1 VSDAENDRSPRGEQ
15 AAAIANLVVKL
26 TSEYTGRGPTKAR
39 THIDDDLITV
49 ILRET
54 LTKGERSLVRDGKE
68 DVVRRTRFAYQQTM
82 RDELVAGIEQIS
94 GRKVLAFMSANHM
107 EPDVAAEIFLLDGL
121 ATSGAPGG

>member
-1 VSDAENDRSPRGEQ
+1 VSTTEIDRSPRGEQ
-15 AAAIANLVVKL
+15 AAAISNLVVKL

-39 THIDDDLITV
+39 THINDDLITV

-68 DVVRRTRFAYQQTM
+68 EVVRRTRFAFQQTM
-82 RDELVAGIEQIS
+82 GDELVAGVEKIS

-107 EPDVAAEIFLLDGL
+107 DPDVAAEIFVLQDE
-121 ATSGAPGG
+121 S

>member
-1 VSDAENDRSPRGEQ
+1 VSSTEIDRSPRGEQ
-15 AAAIANLVVKL
+15 AAAISNLVVRL

-82 RDELVAGIEQIS
+82 GEELVAGVEEVT

-107 EPDVAAEIFLLDGL
+107 QPDVAAEIFLLEDD
-121 ATSGAPGG
+121 

>member
-1 VSDAENDRSPRGEQ
+1 VSTTEIDRSPRGEQ
-15 AAAIANLVVKL
+15 AAAISNLVVRL

-82 RDELVAGIEQIS
+82 GEELVAGVEEIT

-107 EPDVAAEIFLLDGL
+107 QPDVAAEVFLLEDD
-121 ATSGAPGG
+121 

>member
-1 VSDAENDRSPRGEQ
+1 VASTEIDRSPRGEQ
-15 AAAIANLVVKL
+15 AAAISNLVVRL

-82 RDELVAGIEQIS
+82 REELVAGVEEVT

-107 EPDVAAEIFLLDGL
+107 QPDVAAEIFLLEDD
-121 ATSGAPGG
+121 

>member
-1 VSDAENDRSPRGEQ
+1 MSSTQIDHPPRGEQ
-15 AAAIANLVVKL
+15 AASISNLAVKL

-39 THIDDDLITV
+39 THIEDDLVVV

-68 DVVRRTRFAYQQTM
+68 EVVRSMRFAFQQTM
-82 RDELVAGIEQIS
+82 KDELVAGVEQTL

-107 EPDVAAEIFLLDGL
+107 EPDVAAEIFLLDDVVANGEV
-121 ATSGAPGG
+121 

>member
-54 LTKGERSLVRDGKE
+54 LTKGERILVRDGKE
-68 DVVRRTRFAYQQTM
+68 DVVRSTRFAFQQTM
-82 RDELVAGIEQIS
+82 KDELVAGVEQIL
-94 GRKVLAFMSANHM
+94 GRTVLAFMSANHM
-107 EPDVAAEIFLLDGL
+107 EPDVAAEIFLLE
-121 ATSGAPGG
+121 GAGDDDEA